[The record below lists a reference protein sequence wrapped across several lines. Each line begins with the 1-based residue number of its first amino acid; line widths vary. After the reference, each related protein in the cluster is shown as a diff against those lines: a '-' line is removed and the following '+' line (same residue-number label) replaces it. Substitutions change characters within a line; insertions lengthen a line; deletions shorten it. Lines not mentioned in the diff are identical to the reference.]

1 MQRYQQTWP
10 WNLFKNIREFD
21 VTGVN
26 KVTTDTQAKETV
38 RYDGSGR
45 LLTAPA
51 KGLNIVRYSDGTEKK
66 IFTK

>member
-1 MQRYQQTWP
+1 MQSYQQTNP
-10 WNLFKNIREFD
+10 WYFFKNIREFD

-26 KVTTDTQAKETV
+26 KVTADTQAKETT

-66 IFTK
+66 IIVK